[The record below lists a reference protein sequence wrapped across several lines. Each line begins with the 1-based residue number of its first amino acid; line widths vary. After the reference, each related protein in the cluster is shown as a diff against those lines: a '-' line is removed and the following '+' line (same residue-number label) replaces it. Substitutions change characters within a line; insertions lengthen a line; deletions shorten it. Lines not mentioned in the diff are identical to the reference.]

1 VTITPNIDTKAL
13 RELRDDACKLDGHS
27 LMEVLHA
34 QQKYERAIINAA
46 PALLDLADRAQEQA
60 KECASNLRSLRASQ
74 EECYSLYEERDALKA
89 ERRTFPL
96 QPDRKAKPGPVNIPW
111 SVAEKAYGVYAL
123 RFGKD
128 QSIERLAE
136 RQGFSWSEMDMFLP
150 GWREECSE
158 IDALRAKL
166 SASEREVER
175 LTAEREDQLK
185 SRDRVIVERNE
196 QSGLRD
202 KLIERMTA
210 SDETWSE
217 ALGNERKLR
226 DASEREAERLR
237 EALTTIDEA
246 FAEGGFFD
254 DGFARS
260 TIRAALRGEEAP
272 RE

>member
-1 VTITPNIDTKAL
+1 MTTPNIDTTAL
-13 RELRDDACKLDGHS
+13 RELQDAACDES
-27 LMEVLHA
+27 LSLFEKA
-34 QQKYERAIINAA
+34 QAYQRWLKAVTEAA

-60 KECASNLRSLRASQ
+60 RECASNLRSLRASQ
-74 EECYSLYEERDALKA
+74 EECHSLYEERDALKA
-89 ERRTFPL
+89 ERSTFPL
-96 QPDRKAKPGPVNIPW
+96 QPDRKSKPGPVNIPW
-111 SVAEKAYGVYAL
+111 SVAEKAYGAYAL
-123 RFGKD
+123 RFGKG
-128 QSIERLAE
+128 QSLERIAE
-136 RQGFSWSEMDMFLP
+136 RHGFSWSEMDMFLP